1 MSRLLLVR
9 HGDTELNSRE
19 RFWGCTD
26 VRLSAEGISQAE
38 KLRDRLATEK
48 IDLIYASDLE
58 RAWRTA
64 EIIAHTHQKKV
75 ITCPEIRETDFGK
88 IEGLSFNEVTHL
100 YPDLTESWLSW
111 DIQMRFPDGEGV
123 SEVDSRVRKFK
134 EQLKKHNLDET
145 ILVVAHAGTLR
156 MLICQMLGLEIHHW
170 RQLRVG
176 LASLSIVE
184 TFQGAD
190 VLTLLNDVS
199 HLKCDSR

>member
-26 VRLSAEGISQAE
+26 VKLSAAGIEQAERLSE
-38 KLRDRLATEK
+38 RLASEK
-48 IDLIYASDLE
+48 IDAVYASDLE

-64 EIIAHTHQKKV
+64 EIIASRHQIEV
-75 ITCPEIRETDFGK
+75 VTCPEMRETNFGK
-88 IEGLSFNEVTHL
+88 IEGLSFDEVSRL
-100 YPDLTESWLSW
+100 YPELTESWLSW

-123 SEVDSRVRKFK
+123 CEVNDRVSKFK
-134 EQLKKHNLDET
+134 DRLRKHAPEET
-145 ILVVAHAGTLR
+145 VLIVAHAGTLR
-156 MLICQMLGLEIHHW
+156 MLICQLLGLEIQYW

-184 TFQGAD
+184 TYQEAD
-190 VLTLLNDVS
+190 ILTLLNDLS
-199 HLKCDSR
+199 HLKGDS

>member
-26 VRLSAEGISQAE
+26 VKLSAAGIEQAERLSE
-38 KLRDRLATEK
+38 RLASEK
-48 IDLIYASDLE
+48 IDVVYASDLE

-64 EIIAHTHQKKV
+64 EIIASRHQIEV
-75 ITCPEIRETDFGK
+75 VTCPEMRETNFGK
-88 IEGLSFNEVTHL
+88 IEGLSFDEVSRL
-100 YPDLTESWLSW
+100 YPELTESWLSW

-123 SEVDSRVRKFK
+123 CEVNDRVSKFK
-134 EQLKKHNLDET
+134 DRLRKHAPEET
-145 ILVVAHAGTLR
+145 VLIVAHAGTLR
-156 MLICQMLGLEIHHW
+156 MLICQLLGLEIQYW

-184 TFQGAD
+184 TYQEAD
-190 VLTLLNDVS
+190 ILTLLNDLS
-199 HLKCDSR
+199 HLKGDS

>member
-26 VRLSAEGISQAE
+26 VKLSTQGIRQAE
-38 KLRDRLATEK
+38 RMRERLASEK
-48 IDLIYASDLE
+48 IDAVYASDLE

-64 EIIAHTHQKKV
+64 EIIATVHQIEV
-75 ITCPEIRETDFGK
+75 MTCPEIRETNFGK
-88 IEGLSFNEVTHL
+88 IEGLSFEEVSRL

-111 DIQMRFPDGEGV
+111 DVQMRFPDGEGV
-123 SEVDSRVRKFK
+123 CEVDARVRKFK
-134 EQLKKHNLDET
+134 DRLGKHALEET
-145 ILVVAHAGTLR
+145 ILIVAHAGTLR
-156 MLICQMLGLEIHHW
+156 MLICQLLGLEIHYW

-184 TFQGAD
+184 TYQGAD
-190 VLTLLNDVS
+190 ILTLLNDLS
-199 HLKCDSR
+199 HLKGDS